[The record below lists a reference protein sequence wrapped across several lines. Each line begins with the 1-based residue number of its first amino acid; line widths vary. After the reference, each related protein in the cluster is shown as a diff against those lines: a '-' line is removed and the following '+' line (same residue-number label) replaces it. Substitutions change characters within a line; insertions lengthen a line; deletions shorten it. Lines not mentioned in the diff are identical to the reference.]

1 MAAINGKIVF
11 KSGEYRPCITKT
23 TDKRALFHRWV
34 EEVGMTLALL
44 EFEDGH
50 LAKVNPKNI
59 RFLDSREM
67 FSDICWNMGDEIDED
82 EDEDEDEEER
92 ENEELKRFV
101 YENL

>member
-11 KSGEYRPCITKT
+11 KSGEYRPCITTT

-59 RFLDSREM
+59 RFLDSRGM
-67 FSDICWNMGDEIDED
+67 FSDIYWNMGDEID

-101 YENL
+101 HENL

>member
-11 KSGEYRPCITKT
+11 KSGEYRPCITTT

-59 RFLDSREM
+59 RFLDSPGI
-67 FSDICWNMGDEIDED
+67 FSDICWNMGDEI
-82 EDEDEDEEER
+82 DEDEEER

>member
-11 KSGEYRPCITKT
+11 KSGEYRPCITTT

-59 RFLDSREM
+59 RFLDSRGM
-67 FSDICWNMGDEIDED
+67 FSDICWNMGDEINK
-82 EDEDEDEEER
+82 DEEER

-101 YENL
+101 HENL

>member
-1 MAAINGKIVF
+1 MAAINGEIVF
-11 KSGEYRPCITKT
+11 KSGEYRPCITTT

-59 RFLDSREM
+59 RFLDSRGM
-67 FSDICWNMGDEIDED
+67 FSDICWNMGDEINK
-82 EDEDEDEEER
+82 DEEER

-101 YENL
+101 HENL